1 MNWKFIDSGLN
12 TGLYNMDFD
21 LMLAKSLKP
30 DEAILRL
37 YGWKPYCIS
46 LGANQPEDSLD
57 IEKVIYNKLDFVKRP
72 TGGRAI
78 LHAEELTY
86 SVIYPSN
93 KNFSLND
100 LYKQVNLALKK
111 GLALFDE
118 KLKEVSLE
126 YKEPHFPSFY
136 KEEKS
141 ALCFAVSSRNEIN
154 YNGKKLIGSAQRNLG
169 KVILQHGSIL
179 CGDYHKKIVDYLA
192 LNKNYLDE
200 IREEIITTTTD
211 LNEILNY
218 KIEIGQLKSAIKK
231 GFEKKFGFNFYHSEK
246 EFDLALSTG

>member
-1 MNWKFIDSGLN
+1 
-12 TGLYNMDFD
+12 MDFD
-21 LMLAKSLKP
+21 FMLAKTLKA

-37 YGWKPYCIS
+37 YGWKPSCIS
-46 LGANQPEDSLD
+46 LGANQPEDSVN
-57 IEKVIYNKLDFVKRP
+57 IEKVINDKLDFVKRP

-118 KLKEVSLE
+118 NLKEVSLE
-126 YKEPHFPSFY
+126 QIDPHFPSFY

-141 ALCFAVSSRNEIN
+141 AVCFAVSSRNEIN
-154 YNGKKLIGSAQRNLG
+154 YKGKKLVGRKL
-169 KVILQHGSIL
+169 
-179 CGDYHKKIVDYLA
+179 
-192 LNKNYLDE
+192 E
-200 IREEIITTTTD
+200 M
-211 LNEILNY
+211 
-218 KIEIGQLKSAIKK
+218 
-231 GFEKKFGFNFYHSEK
+231 
-246 EFDLALSTG
+246 